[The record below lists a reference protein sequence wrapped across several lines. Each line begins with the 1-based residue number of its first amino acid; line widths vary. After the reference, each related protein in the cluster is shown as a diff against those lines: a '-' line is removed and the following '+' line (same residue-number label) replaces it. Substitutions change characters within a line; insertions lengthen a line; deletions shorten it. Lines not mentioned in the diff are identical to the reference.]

1 VNSNHLSHIVQQ
13 PDLITGQQALE
24 LEELCRKFP
33 AFSTPFVLLA
43 KYYHQTG
50 DYRAAEAIQKAALRV
65 HDRSWLADFVTT
77 PKETQ
82 FPIPEITSDA
92 ALDDSSNTTSLDIE
106 NVYDTEQENLA
117 EPPTFEA
124 ESSETHDEAQDAL
137 TTQVTPDYSEENNSE
152 AIALEADKPK
162 EEIQEP
168 LTVSELFVPQDPDE
182 WVFDEIETLEAGNEA
197 TWLGFSTSKKQEFD
211 NPATLVSED
220 QSFGAG
226 GIIQPDIEEDASAL
240 HSPETD
246 MLQITESIIISATP
260 YQIEQFFPSIQNAP
274 TGEPTDFY
282 SWLSNPVVKEEEKTQ
297 EKTQKEN
304 SENHRIQQQSI
315 IDRFIETNPGVIRP
329 KKEFFTPETAAKKSE
344 HLPENLAT
352 ETLAKVYLQQ
362 GNFQGAIRTYERLML
377 KFPEKNAYFA
387 NLIQQIQK
395 DNNP

>member
-1 VNSNHLSHIVQQ
+1 MNSNHLSHIVQQ

-362 GNFQGAIRTYERLML
+362 GNFQGAIRIYERLML

>member
-1 VNSNHLSHIVQQ
+1 MNSNHLSHIVQH

-82 FPIPEITSDA
+82 FPIPEITSDV

-106 NVYDTEQENLA
+106 NVYDIEQHNLTEA
-117 EPPTFEA
+117 PTIEA
-124 ESSETHDEAQDAL
+124 ESSKIHDEVQDAL
-137 TTQVTPDYSEENNSE
+137 TTQVTADCSKENNSE
-152 AIALEADKPK
+152 SMELEVDNP
-162 EEIQEP
+162 EVEIQEP
-168 LTVSELFVPQDPDE
+168 LSVSALFVPQDPDE
-182 WVFDEIETLEAGNEA
+182 WVFEEIETLEAGIEA
-197 TWLGFSTSKKQEFD
+197 TWLGFSTSPKQEFD

-226 GIIQPDIEEDASAL
+226 GMIQPDIGEDASAL
-240 HSPETD
+240 QRPETD
-246 MLQITESIIISATP
+246 MLQITESIIISAAP

-362 GNFQGAIRTYERLML
+362 GNFQGAIRIYERLML

>member
-362 GNFQGAIRTYERLML
+362 GNFQGAIRIYERLML

>member
-1 VNSNHLSHIVQQ
+1 MNSNHLSHIVQQ

-82 FPIPEITSDA
+82 FPIPEITSDV

-106 NVYDTEQENLA
+106 NVNDTEQENLA

-168 LTVSELFVPQDPDE
+168 HTVSELFVPQDPDE
-182 WVFDEIETLEAGNEA
+182 WVFEEIETLEAGNEA

-362 GNFQGAIRTYERLML
+362 GNFQGAIRIYERLML

>member
-1 VNSNHLSHIVQQ
+1 MNTSLKKYLFSYLLVISCFAHLNSDGQVLSFNNSDLKSMSIVKDSSKKSYLLLFCKNYYVKY
-13 PDLITGQQALE
+13 DLSE
-24 LEELCRKFP
+24 
-33 AFSTPFVLLA
+33 
-43 KYYHQTG
+43 
-50 DYRAAEAIQKAALRV
+50 QKPL
-65 HDRSWLADFVTT
+65 DTLNYL
-77 PKETQ
+77 
-82 FPIPEITSDA
+82 
-92 ALDDSSNTTSLDIE
+92 LDDTSLDIE

-362 GNFQGAIRTYERLML
+362 GNFQGAIRIYERLML
-377 KFPEKNAYFA
+377 KFPKKNAYFA